1 MTLYKRRKHVG
12 AKVEVRG
19 TVRRLLQEAEGDGA
33 WTRELVQEVSPEGM
47 WSHGDARTLLVG
59 VQNGTAALEN
69 WHFLIK

>member
-19 TVRRLLQEAEGDGA
+19 MVRRLLQEAEGDGA
-33 WTRELVQEVSPEGM
+33 WTRELVQEVSQERM